1 MKIGSPWRASGLSHC
16 ALTKGLSK
24 AADEYQRL
32 ERLSVV
38 GGLKLHIKGIVI
50 ALVSGTALLELLVLS
65 ERRPWHQEEEIQ
77 IDSARIGD
85 F

>member
-1 MKIGSPWRASGLSHC
+1 M
-16 ALTKGLSK
+16 
-24 AADEYQRL
+24 
-32 ERLSVV
+32 SVV
-38 GGLKLHIKGIVI
+38 GGLKLHIKGIVV
-50 ALVSGTALLELLVLS
+50 ALLSGTALLELLVLS